1 MKETSNFFKIF
12 KIRELIGTTLL
23 FLIMFLL
30 IDMFN
35 IPTFLLEKYEACI
48 IITLFVIA
56 LLYIINKKIL
66 NLIKVNVFNYLDLI
80 LFAGITATTIYMLFS
95 KYILYTGFKLTIC
108 ALLQI
113 VLILFIILRFIIM
126 YRLDRKIKNKKEFNV
141 YDIKQLYKNEIDNSN
156 HNLIFLEEK
165 DVDYDLLNR
174 NKITE
179 DLFNSISYCKN
190 KERFIISLT
199 GKWGSGKTTILNI
212 VKKQLDT
219 DSFVIIDNFE
229 TWKYSNEKS
238 LLYGMFDAIINKI
251 GINFSTLE
259 VKKFVNAC
267 TAIVSAKT
275 DVNLGIFSLDYK
287 IIDKIK
293 LMIGEYLEKND
304 KRVVF
309 IVDNLERTNE
319 NNILVILKTISTI
332 LNIDRF
338 IYVLSYD
345 ENEMKDTF
353 KYKLHINYDYMD
365 KVVQLPLSLPDISK
379 DDINEVCTSC
389 MKNLLIHYGIN
400 EEEIEK
406 YVSAIN
412 LFNRNIKDLRS
423 FKRKINSICNC
434 CFFGDN
440 YLNKVD
446 YFFIEL
452 IRQENVVLYEDIRK
466 NYEYF
471 VSEDQAAVYGYIKD
485 NAKEFNERATK
496 YFDELFEND
505 DNKEYKKI
513 LCLMFP
519 NVEKYDKAY
528 RVYHKNVEFL
538 NESEY
543 LIPRDKEQYRKSLT
557 ERRIYNAKF
566 FELYFIKQSNDF
578 IKIDTKI
585 KEFIEWN
592 NNNKCDIE
600 NIDMIKILQN
610 KLNDIL
616 YMYKGIGQKFIMET
630 MEIYCK
636 DIKNNKVPILI
647 CLIEAQNYI
656 DNTPIFLGL
665 NANDRLEIVCAEI
678 VKSLSEDELIKF
690 KQLIEVNYKNM
701 YFIRG
706 ILHWLKKENNIYDQ
720 NDTEKLYNE
729 IDESYK
735 KLISNVTNN
744 KINIYTKDKYS
755 RHNIYCLLDN
765 DEGVNQIKNINQKN
779 IFRFLS
785 DMISNSVGTGGY
797 GYSINFEIFNKLTTY
812 DNIDFILS
820 KTDEK
825 SLNDI
830 EKFIKNVYEKSKEK
844 ESKSN
849 LDEKAIYV
857 DIFVDLR
864 KINIQ

>member
-1 MKETSNFFKIF
+1 MKEISNYFKIF
-12 KIRELIGTTLL
+12 KIKEIIETTLL
-23 FLIMFLL
+23 LLIIFLL

-35 IPTFLLEKYEACI
+35 IPTFLLEKYDVCCI
-48 IITLFVIA
+48 IALSVITLLF
-56 LLYIINKKIL
+56 IINKQFL
-66 NLIKVNVFNYLDLI
+66 NLIRINVFNYLDLI
-80 LFAGITATTIYMLFS
+80 LLSGIISTTIYMILS
-95 KYILYTGFKLTIC
+95 KYLLYTNFKLIIC
-108 ALLQI
+108 VLLQMLL
-113 VLILFIILRFIIM
+113 VLFIILRLVIM
-126 YRLDRKIKNKKEFNV
+126 YVLDRRIKSKNEFNV
-141 YDIKQLYKNEIDNSN
+141 YDIRQLYKNEIDNSN
-156 HNLIFLEEK
+156 NNLIFLEEK

-174 NKITE
+174 NKIME
-179 DLFNSISYCKN
+179 DLFNSINYCKN

-212 VKKQLDT
+212 VKKQLDSE
-219 DSFVIIDNFE
+219 SFIIIDNFE
-229 TWKYSNEKS
+229 TWKYNNEKS

-275 DVNLGIFSLDYK
+275 DVNLGVFSLDYK

-293 LMIGEYLEKND
+293 LMISEYLEKND

-345 ENEMKDTF
+345 EKEMKDTF
-353 KYKLHINYDYMD
+353 KSKLHINYDYMD
-365 KVVQLPLSLPDISK
+365 KVVQLPLSVPNINQ
-379 DDINEVCTSC
+379 DDINKVCTSC
-389 MKNLLIHYGIN
+389 LKNLLVHYGIN
-400 EEEIEK
+400 ENEIEK
-406 YVSAIN
+406 YVPAIN
-412 LFNRNIKDLRS
+412 LFNRNIKNLRS

-440 YLNKVD
+440 YLN
-446 YFFIEL
+446 I
-452 IRQENVVLYEDIRK
+452 VLYEDIRK

-471 VSEDQAAVYGYIKD
+471 VSEDQVAVYGYIKD

-496 YFDELFEND
+496 YFDELFENNN
-505 DNKEYKKI
+505 NKEYKKI

-528 RVYHKNVEFL
+528 RFYRKNVEFL

-566 FELYFIKQSNDF
+566 FDLYFIKQDNDF
-578 IKIDTKI
+578 IKIDAKI
-585 KEFIEWN
+585 KDFIGWN
-592 NNNKCDIE
+592 NKNECNIEDI
-600 NIDMIKILQN
+600 DKIKILQN
-610 KLNDIL
+610 RLYDIL
-616 YMYKGIGQKFIMET
+616 YMHKGIGQKFIIET
-630 MEIYCK
+630 MEMYCR
-636 DIKNNKVPILI
+636 DIKNNKVPIII

-656 DNTPIFLGL
+656 DNTPIFFGL
-665 NANDRLEIVCAEI
+665 NANDRLVIVCAEI
-678 VKSLSEDELIKF
+678 IKNLSEHELAQF
-690 KQLIEVNYKNM
+690 KSIIEINYKNM

-706 ILHWLKKENNIYDQ
+706 IIHWLKKENNVYDQ

-729 IDESYK
+729 LDESYK
-735 KLISNVTNN
+735 KLVSNVTNN
-744 KINIYTKDKYS
+744 KINIYTKGTYS

-765 DEGVNQIKNINQKN
+765 DEGTHQTNNVNEKN
-779 IFRFLS
+779 IFGFLS

-797 GYSINFEIFNKLTTY
+797 GYSINFETFNKLTTY
-812 DNIDFILS
+812 DNIDSILS
-820 KTDEK
+820 NIDEK
-825 SLNDI
+825 RLNEV
-830 EKFIKNVYEKSKEK
+830 EKFIKSVYEKSKEK
-844 ESKSN
+844 EAKSY

-857 DIFVDLR
+857 CDFVDLR